1 MRVAMELSRIV
12 LNDIDAE
19 QVLLL
24 KEAGGERCLAIP
36 IGFFEAKFIRQRA
49 QGILFPRPQSH
60 DLLLHIISGLGGEL
74 EDVVISDRRGSTFF
88 ARLRI
93 RYRGKLIEVD
103 ARPSD
108 AIALAV
114 TERPPLPIYVASS
127 VLERATSS

>member
-1 MRVAMELSRIV
+1 MELSRIV

-24 KEAGGERCLAIP
+24 KEAAGERCLAIP
-36 IGFFEAKFIRQRA
+36 VGFFEAKFIRQRA
-49 QGILFPRPQSH
+49 QGILFPRPQTH
-60 DLLLHIISGLGGEL
+60 DLLLQIVAGLGGEL

-88 ARLRI
+88 ARLRV
-93 RYRGKLIEVD
+93 RYRGKMLEID

-114 TERPPLPIYVASS
+114 TERPPLPIYVSAS
-127 VLERATSS
+127 VLERAAST